1 LYPSGS
7 AFPSFGNAQQML
19 DPATI
24 VLSNQL
30 LFVQDSQNTNT
41 FTSVVEAELTQI
53 VQVVG

>member
-1 LYPSGS
+1 
-7 AFPSFGNAQQML
+7 ML

-41 FTSVVEAELTQI
+41 FTSVVEAELAQI
-53 VQVVG
+53 VGGVGSGVQVVG